1 MSNSRG
7 YQRENRRG
15 NMQQRTGER
24 YSARKKFEMYLL
36 FMCVLLVANM
46 FFLLKIQSQ
55 LKNMNKALNQVMA
68 TLATARQD
76 AEDGIIVAS
85 QEEVSSPQYQAAP
98 KKRTEPDE
106 PEEVDYVQ
114 LCGLPEVDKPV
125 DRKPEQ
131 VLKRLEKLAQD
142 NDMIA
147 GIYQN
152 HSRYPEE
159 MLEALANNPEM
170 ADFVSNY
177 LASDAKAS
185 GAGLTKAEKN
195 QEFPLFLQWDPR
207 WGYVEYGDSS
217 NVGLAGCGPTCLS
230 MVLYYLLDDESLT
243 PDVIADYS
251 MKNGYYMSG
260 TGTAWKLLEDVADM
274 HGLNVWQPKK
284 SEWTLKNE
292 LDKGSVIICSM
303 KPGDFTA
310 GGHFVVIYGYDSEG
324 FLINDPNCV
333 ARSRRKWTYD
343 EIGRQIKNTWVYSAP
358 TRDIHKDTERDGQS

>member
-1 MSNSRG
+1 
-7 YQRENRRG
+7 
-15 NMQQRTGER
+15 MQQRAGER
-24 YSARKKFEMYLL
+24 YSARKRVEMYLL
-36 FMCVLLVANM
+36 FMCILLVVNM

-76 AEDGIIVAS
+76 AEDGMIVAS
-85 QEEVSSPQYQAAP
+85 QEEVSSPQYQSAP
-98 KKRTEPDE
+98 KKRTDPTESDE
-106 PEEVDYVQ
+106 PEEVDYAE

-125 DRKPEQ
+125 DRKPAQ
-131 VLKRLEKLAQD
+131 VLKRLEELAQD

-152 HSRYPEE
+152 HSIYPEE
-159 MLEALANNPEM
+159 MLGALANNPEM

-177 LASDAKAS
+177 LNTDAKPS
-185 GAGLTKAEKN
+185 GTGLTKAEKSR
-195 QEFPLFLQWDPR
+195 EFPLFLQWDPR
-207 WGYVEYGDSS
+207 WGYAEYGDES

-230 MVLYYLLDDESLT
+230 MVLYYLLGDESLT

-260 TGTAWKLLEDVADM
+260 TGTAWKLLEDVAGM
-274 HGLNVWQPKK
+274 HGLTVWQPKA
-284 SEWTLKNE
+284 SDWTLKSE

-310 GGHFVVIYGYDSEG
+310 GGHFIVIYGYDSEG

-333 ARSRRKWTYD
+333 ARSRRKWTY
-343 EIGRQIKNTWVYSAP
+343 EEFGRQIKNTWVYSAP
-358 TRDIHKDTERDGQS
+358 TTNIHKDTEKDGWS